1 MSRLPLLVLVAS
13 LAGCYAQLQDDSVQL
28 DHSLCSN
35 NTACIPGGTAVTPIP
50 ASQAFNTSGL
60 NTFTIGFGDNPAFQ
74 ASQSVG
80 PATLNNTL
88 ALNSASFVM
97 ATSGADFSGI
107 TSVQLLSAP
116 QAASPGVDPCPAAN
130 SCPVIAVYDSTVDG
144 PATQSVV
151 MRSQVANLLTLINS
165 STHDLIIEVKVTGNA
180 PTAPQWNAHLV
191 MDMAVKARA
200 NFP

>member
-1 MSRLPLLVLVAS
+1 MSRLPLFFLVAS

-50 ASQAFNTSGL
+50 ASQAFNSSGL

-107 TSVQLLSAP
+107 SKVTLLSAP
-116 QAASPGVDPCPAAN
+116 QAASPGVDPCAAPAN
-130 SCPVIAVYDSTVDG
+130 CPVIAVYDSTVDG
-144 PATQSVV
+144 PANQSVV
-151 MRSQVANLLTLINS
+151 MRSQVPNLLTLINP
-165 STHDLIIEVKVTGNA
+165 STHDLIIEVQVSGNA
-180 PTAPQWNAHLV
+180 PNAPSWNAHLV
-191 MDMAVKARA
+191 LDMAVKARA